1 MELEQPMM
9 VMMIDL
15 LYALVATVVV
25 VAAAVIFRT
34 FPIWKSF
41 YELFCSFISSDKRFL
56 LPCIRIIMPWI
67 FFAFYTRAG
76 QARDEIEDSR
86 C

>member
-15 LYALVATVVV
+15 LCVLVATVVV
-25 VAAAVIFRT
+25 AAVVIFRT
-34 FPIWKSF
+34 FPIWKVFMSHSVPSSHQTSGF
-41 YELFCSFISSDKRFL
+41 YFPASGSSCRGSFL
-56 LPCIRIIMPWI
+56 LFTPE
-67 FFAFYTRAG
+67 
-76 QARDEIEDSR
+76 QAKQGDEIEDSR